1 MNEIKRT
8 RKKRKITNKMGSKAV
23 VSVYLIISLCAAIFV
38 TRGVAQMQNPQAI
51 PGLFPPGLVPIDL
64 VKCWSSLFT
73 VQGCYLLIS
82 SNVGRLSYRPRMCLG
97 NLQLIFFWKIENV
110 EAACCKMQMLASY
123 VSFESFFPPSS
134 RTIVRA
140 IPGLF
145 PLGLVPIDLVKCWS
159 SLFTVQGCVL
169 AISNSFFSG
178 KFENVEAACC
188 KVFSTLDAN
197 CWPHMF
203 PLNPFFPPLLKD
215 NCARIIPNSPAHN

>member
-1 MNEIKRT
+1 
-8 RKKRKITNKMGSKAV
+8 MGSKAV
-23 VSVYLIISLCAAIFV
+23 ISVYLIISLCAAILV

-51 PGLFPPGLVPIDL
+51 PGLFPP
-64 VKCWSSLFT
+64 
-73 VQGCYLLIS
+73 
-82 SNVGRLSYRPRMCLG
+82 
-97 NLQLIFFWKIENV
+97 
-110 EAACCKMQMLASY
+110 
-123 VSFESFFPPSS
+123 
-134 RTIVRA
+134 
-140 IPGLF
+140 
-145 PLGLVPIDLVKCWS
+145 GLVPIDLVKCWS

-215 NCARIIPNSPAHN
+215 NCALAQMQNPQAIPGLFPPGLEPIDLVKCWSSLFTVQGCVLAISNSFFSGKFENVEAACCKVFSTLDANCWPHMFPLNPSFPPLLKDNCARIIPNSPAHN

>member
-1 MNEIKRT
+1 
-8 RKKRKITNKMGSKAV
+8 MGSKAV

-51 PGLFPPGLVPIDL
+51 PGLFPPGFVPIDL

-73 VQGCYLLIS
+73 VQGCVLAIS
-82 SNVGRLSYRPRMCLG
+82 NS
-97 NLQLIFFWKIENV
+97 FFSGKFENV
-110 EAACCKMQMLASY
+110 EAACCKVFSTLDANCWPHMFPLNP
-123 VSFESFFPPSS
+123 FFPPLLKDNCALAQMQNPQ
-134 RTIVRA
+134 A

-145 PLGLVPIDLVKCWS
+145 PPGLVPIDLVKCWS

-215 NCARIIPNSPAHN
+215 NCARIIPNSPTHN

>member
-1 MNEIKRT
+1 
-8 RKKRKITNKMGSKAV
+8 MGSKAV
-23 VSVYLIISLCAAIFV
+23 VSVYLIISLCATIFV

-73 VQGCYLLIS
+73 VQGCVLAIS
-82 SNVGRLSYRPRMCLG
+82 NS
-97 NLQLIFFWKIENV
+97 FFSGKFENV
-110 EAACCKMQMLASY
+110 EAACCKVFSTLDANCWPHMFPLNP
-123 VSFESFFPPSS
+123 FFPPLLKDNCALAQMQNPQ
-134 RTIVRA
+134 A

-145 PLGLVPIDLVKCWS
+145 PPGLVPIDLVKCWS

-215 NCARIIPNSPAHN
+215 NCARITPNSPAHN

>member
-1 MNEIKRT
+1 
-8 RKKRKITNKMGSKAV
+8 MGSKAV
-23 VSVYLIISLCAAIFV
+23 VSVYLIISLCATIIV

-73 VQGCYLLIS
+73 VQGCVLAIS
-82 SNVGRLSYRPRMCLG
+82 NS
-97 NLQLIFFWKIENV
+97 FFYGKFENV
-110 EAACCKMQMLASY
+110 EAACCKVFSTLDANCWPHMFPLNP
-123 VSFESFFPPSS
+123 FFPPLLKDNCALAQMQNPQ
-134 RTIVRA
+134 A

-145 PLGLVPIDLVKCWS
+145 PPGLVPIDLVKCWS

-215 NCARIIPNSPAHN
+215 NCARITPNSPAHN

>member
-1 MNEIKRT
+1 
-8 RKKRKITNKMGSKAV
+8 MGSKAV
-23 VSVYLIISLCAAIFV
+23 VSVYLIISLCATIIV

-73 VQGCYLLIS
+73 VQGCVLAIS
-82 SNVGRLSYRPRMCLG
+82 NS
-97 NLQLIFFWKIENV
+97 FFSGKFENV
-110 EAACCKMQMLASY
+110 EAACCKVFSTLDANCWPHMFPLNP
-123 VSFESFFPPSS
+123 FFPPLLKDNCALAQMQNPQ
-134 RTIVRA
+134 A

-145 PLGLVPIDLVKCWS
+145 PPGLVPIDLVKCWS

-215 NCARIIPNSPAHN
+215 NCARITPNSPAHN

>member
-1 MNEIKRT
+1 
-8 RKKRKITNKMGSKAV
+8 MGSKAV
-23 VSVYLIISLCAAIFV
+23 VSVYLIISLCATIIV

-51 PGLFPPGLVPIDL
+51 PGLFPP
-64 VKCWSSLFT
+64 
-73 VQGCYLLIS
+73 
-82 SNVGRLSYRPRMCLG
+82 
-97 NLQLIFFWKIENV
+97 
-110 EAACCKMQMLASY
+110 
-123 VSFESFFPPSS
+123 
-134 RTIVRA
+134 
-140 IPGLF
+140 
-145 PLGLVPIDLVKCWS
+145 GLVPIDLVKCWS

-215 NCARIIPNSPAHN
+215 NCALAQMQNPQAIPGLFPPGLVPIDLVKCWSSLFTVQGCVLAISNSFFSGKFENVEAACCKVFSTLDANCLPHMFPLNPFFPPLLKDNCARIIPNSPAHN

>member
-1 MNEIKRT
+1 
-8 RKKRKITNKMGSKAV
+8 MGSKAV
-23 VSVYLIISLCAAIFV
+23 ISVYLIISLCAAIFV

-51 PGLFPPGLVPIDL
+51 PGLFPPGL
-64 VKCWSSLFT
+64 
-73 VQGCYLLIS
+73 
-82 SNVGRLSYRPRMCLG
+82 
-97 NLQLIFFWKIENV
+97 E
-110 EAACCKMQMLASY
+110 
-123 VSFESFFPPSS
+123 
-134 RTIVRA
+134 
-140 IPGLF
+140 
-145 PLGLVPIDLVKCWS
+145 PIDLVKCWS

-203 PLNPFFPPLLKD
+203 PLNPSFPPLLKD

>member
-1 MNEIKRT
+1 
-8 RKKRKITNKMGSKAV
+8 MGSKAV
-23 VSVYLIISLCAAIFV
+23 VSVYLIISLCATIFV

-73 VQGCYLLIS
+73 VQGCVLAIS
-82 SNVGRLSYRPRMCLG
+82 NS
-97 NLQLIFFWKIENV
+97 FFSGKFENV
-110 EAACCKMQMLASY
+110 EAACCKVFSTLDANCWPHMFPLNP
-123 VSFESFFPPSS
+123 FFPPLLKDNCALSQMQNPQ
-134 RTIVRA
+134 A

-145 PLGLVPIDLVKCWS
+145 PPGLVPIDLVKCWS

-215 NCARIIPNSPAHN
+215 NCARITPNSPAHN

>member
-1 MNEIKRT
+1 
-8 RKKRKITNKMGSKAV
+8 MGSKAV

-73 VQGCYLLIS
+73 VQGCILAIS
-82 SNVGRLSYRPRMCLG
+82 NS
-97 NLQLIFFWKIENV
+97 FFSGKIENV
-110 EAACCKMQMLASY
+110 EAACCKVFSTLDANCWPHMFPLNP
-123 VSFESFFPPSS
+123 FFPPLLKDNCALAQMQNPQ
-134 RTIVRA
+134 V
-140 IPGLF
+140 IPGIF
-145 PLGLVPIDLVKCWS
+145 PPGLVPIDLVKCWS
-159 SLFTVQGCVL
+159 SLFTVQGCVF

-178 KFENVEAACC
+178 KIENVEAACC

>member
-1 MNEIKRT
+1 
-8 RKKRKITNKMGSKAV
+8 MGSKAV

-51 PGLFPPGLVPIDL
+51 PGLFPP
-64 VKCWSSLFT
+64 
-73 VQGCYLLIS
+73 
-82 SNVGRLSYRPRMCLG
+82 
-97 NLQLIFFWKIENV
+97 
-110 EAACCKMQMLASY
+110 
-123 VSFESFFPPSS
+123 
-134 RTIVRA
+134 
-140 IPGLF
+140 
-145 PLGLVPIDLVKCWS
+145 GLVPIDLVKCWS

-215 NCARIIPNSPAHN
+215 NCALAQMQNPQAIPGLFPPGLVPIDLVKCWSSLFTVQGCVLAISNSFFSGKFENVEAACCKVFSTLDANCWPHMFPLNPFFPPLLKDNCALITPNSPAHN

>member
-1 MNEIKRT
+1 
-8 RKKRKITNKMGSKAV
+8 MGSKAV
-23 VSVYLIISLCAAIFV
+23 VSVYLIISLCATIIV

-73 VQGCYLLIS
+73 VQGCVLAIS
-82 SNVGRLSYRPRMCLG
+82 NS
-97 NLQLIFFWKIENV
+97 FFSGKFENV
-110 EAACCKMQMLASY
+110 EAACCKVFSTLDANCWPHMFPLNP
-123 VSFESFFPPSS
+123 FFPPLLKDNCALAQMQNPQ
-134 RTIVRA
+134 A

-145 PLGLVPIDLVKCWS
+145 PPGLVPIDLVKCWS

>member
-1 MNEIKRT
+1 
-8 RKKRKITNKMGSKAV
+8 MGSKAV

-73 VQGCYLLIS
+73 VQGCVLAIS
-82 SNVGRLSYRPRMCLG
+82 NS
-97 NLQLIFFWKIENV
+97 FFSGKIENV
-110 EAACCKMQMLASY
+110 EAACCKVFSTLDANCWPHMFPLNP
-123 VSFESFFPPSS
+123 FFPPLLKDNCALAQMQNPQ
-134 RTIVRA
+134 A

-145 PLGLVPIDLVKCWS
+145 PPGLVPIDLVKCWS

-169 AISNSFFSG
+169 AISNSSFSG

>member
-1 MNEIKRT
+1 
-8 RKKRKITNKMGSKAV
+8 MGSKAV

-51 PGLFPPGLVPIDL
+51 PGLFPP
-64 VKCWSSLFT
+64 
-73 VQGCYLLIS
+73 
-82 SNVGRLSYRPRMCLG
+82 
-97 NLQLIFFWKIENV
+97 
-110 EAACCKMQMLASY
+110 
-123 VSFESFFPPSS
+123 
-134 RTIVRA
+134 
-140 IPGLF
+140 
-145 PLGLVPIDLVKCWS
+145 GLVPIDLVKCWS

-215 NCARIIPNSPAHN
+215 NCARITPNSPAHNSQMQNPQTIPGLFPPGLVPIDLVKCWSSLFTVQGCVLAISNSFFSGKFENVEAACCKVFSTLDANCWPHMFPLNPFFPPLLKDNCARITPNSPAHN

>member
-1 MNEIKRT
+1 
-8 RKKRKITNKMGSKAV
+8 MGSKAV
-23 VSVYLIISLCAAIFV
+23 ISVYLIISLCAAIFV

-73 VQGCYLLIS
+73 VQGCVLAIS
-82 SNVGRLSYRPRMCLG
+82 NS
-97 NLQLIFFWKIENV
+97 FFSGKFENV
-110 EAACCKMQMLASY
+110 EAACCKVFSTLDANCWPHMFPLNP
-123 VSFESFFPPSS
+123 FFPPLLKDNCALAQMQNPQ
-134 RTIVRA
+134 A

-145 PLGLVPIDLVKCWS
+145 PPGLVPIDLVKCWS

>member
-1 MNEIKRT
+1 
-8 RKKRKITNKMGSKAV
+8 MGSKAV
-23 VSVYLIISLCAAIFV
+23 VSVYLIISLYAAIFV

-73 VQGCYLLIS
+73 VQGCVLAIS
-82 SNVGRLSYRPRMCLG
+82 NS
-97 NLQLIFFWKIENV
+97 FFSGKIENV
-110 EAACCKMQMLASY
+110 EAACCKVFSTLDANCWPHMFPLNP
-123 VSFESFFPPSS
+123 FFPPLLKDNCALAQMQNPQ
-134 RTIVRA
+134 A

-145 PLGLVPIDLVKCWS
+145 PPGLVPIDLVKCWS

-178 KFENVEAACC
+178 KIENVEAACC

>member
-1 MNEIKRT
+1 
-8 RKKRKITNKMGSKAV
+8 MGSKAV
-23 VSVYLIISLCAAIFV
+23 ISVYLIISLCAAIFV

-51 PGLFPPGLVPIDL
+51 PGLFPPGLEPIDH

-73 VQGCYLLIS
+73 VQGCVLAIS
-82 SNVGRLSYRPRMCLG
+82 NS
-97 NLQLIFFWKIENV
+97 FFSGKFENV
-110 EAACCKMQMLASY
+110 EAACCKVFSTLDANCWPHMFPLNP
-123 VSFESFFPPSS
+123 FFPPLLKDNCALAQMQNPQ
-134 RTIVRA
+134 A

-145 PLGLVPIDLVKCWS
+145 PPGLEPIDLVKCWS

>member
-1 MNEIKRT
+1 MIKSCILTLYILSICSYQNPSQLLSIDEIKRT
-8 RKKRKITNKMGSKAV
+8 REKRKITNKMGSKAV

-73 VQGCYLLIS
+73 VQGC
-82 SNVGRLSYRPRMCLG
+82 
-97 NLQLIFFWKIENV
+97 
-110 EAACCKMQMLASY
+110 
-123 VSFESFFPPSS
+123 
-134 RTIVRA
+134 
-140 IPGLF
+140 
-145 PLGLVPIDLVKCWS
+145 
-159 SLFTVQGCVL
+159 VL

-178 KFENVEAACC
+178 KIENVEAACC

-215 NCARIIPNSPAHN
+215 NCARIIPNSPAHNWKEQWLFIYSFRLVY

>member
-1 MNEIKRT
+1 
-8 RKKRKITNKMGSKAV
+8 MGSKAV

-73 VQGCYLLIS
+73 VQGCVLAIS
-82 SNVGRLSYRPRMCLG
+82 NSFFSG
-97 NLQLIFFWKIENV
+97 NFENV
-110 EAACCKMQMLASY
+110 EAACCKVFSTLDANCWPHMFPLNP
-123 VSFESFFPPSS
+123 FFPPLLKDNCALAQMQNPQ
-134 RTIVRA
+134 A

-145 PLGLVPIDLVKCWS
+145 PPGLVPIDLVKCWS

-178 KFENVEAACC
+178 TFENVEAACC

-215 NCARIIPNSPAHN
+215 NCARITPNSPAHN

>member
-1 MNEIKRT
+1 
-8 RKKRKITNKMGSKAV
+8 
-23 VSVYLIISLCAAIFV
+23 
-38 TRGVAQMQNPQAI
+38 MQNPQ
-51 PGLFPPGLVPIDL
+51 
-64 VKCWSSLFT
+64 
-73 VQGCYLLIS
+73 
-82 SNVGRLSYRPRMCLG
+82 
-97 NLQLIFFWKIENV
+97 
-110 EAACCKMQMLASY
+110 
-123 VSFESFFPPSS
+123 
-134 RTIVRA
+134 A

-215 NCARIIPNSPAHN
+215 NCARIIPNSPAHNCDSRTFPPGLVPIDLVKCWSSLFTVQGCVLAISNSFFSGKFENVEAACCKVFSTLDANCWPHMFPLNPFFPPLLKDNCSRIIPNSPAHN